1 MKINDSVPY
10 FLEHYEPSLQFLRQ
24 YYEKYDDMFREY
36 FLYHC
41 QNTDDRLTAAI
52 DKYPDSFTSI
62 KEVHQKI
69 APIISKTV
77 NAYERQYNMK
87 FPIEV
92 NLLVGGYGSNG
103 YTERQFIPNITFAL
117 EQLSPQQE
125 YIEVLVAHEFGHALH
140 NILSEHEKIDWQVVD
155 WQHPF
160 TWLLQEGTAT
170 YFSQQVTENIEE
182 FIYFAYKEKD
192 SSWLD
197 YAKKNEYLLIKAFK
211 EDIKKLSTVEV
222 FKEWFSINGGKR
234 FGMVR
239 FGYYIGYVF
248 LCSLIEK
255 HGEIEAITKWKE
267 PHYKQ
272 MATEWLDS
280 FE

>member
-1 MKINDSVPY
+1 MKMNDSVPY
-10 FLEHYEPSLQFLRQ
+10 FLEHYQPSLPFLRQ
-24 YYEKYDDMFREY
+24 YYEKNEDMFREY

-41 QNTDDRLTAAI
+41 KNTDERLTAAI
-52 DKYPDSFTSI
+52 AKYADSFASI

-69 APIISKTV
+69 VPIILKTV
-77 NAYERQYNMK
+77 STYERQYNMK

-103 YTERQFIPNITFAL
+103 YTERKFIPNITFAL
-117 EQLSPQQE
+117 EQLTPQE
-125 YIEVLVAHEFGHALH
+125 GYIEVLVAHEFGHALH
-140 NILSEHEKIDWQVVD
+140 NILSERENINWQLVD

-160 TWLLQEGTAT
+160 TWLLQEGTAI

-182 FIYFAYKEKD
+182 FIYFAFKEKD

-197 YAKKNEYLLIKAFK
+197 YAKKNEYQLIKEFK
-211 EDIKKLSTVEV
+211 EDINHLSTVEV
-222 FKEWFSINGGKR
+222 FKEWFSIHGGKR

-248 LCSLIEK
+248 LRSLIEK
-255 HGEIEAITKWKE
+255 HGEMESITMWKE
-267 PHYKQ
+267 ANYQQIVK
-272 MATEWLDS
+272 EWLDR
-280 FE
+280 FI